1 MKLPFAIDAR
11 FFSAPRDESPQPLI
25 VSGHLRD
32 HRKAVAL
39 FCSTAVVLGA
49 AELQLRFH
57 WCGPVSEASAAPLK
71 AAGIGRSEDEA
82 GVLPALQAAWA
93 YIACGG
99 EGGFSLRLAQAMACA
114 LPCVAADLPAHRAL
128 IDDGVTGLLFRH
140 PEEAQQLLGAL
151 VDDAGLRRRL
161 GRAARNAAL
170 RRFGPAAAPSGV
182 PQPHPAA
189 AALPLLPQGATD
201 G

>member
-11 FFSAPRDESPQPLI
+11 FFSALHDESPQPLI
-25 VSGHLRD
+25 VSGGERE

-49 AELQLRFH
+49 AELELRFH
-57 WCGPVSEASAAPLK
+57 WCGPVSAASAARLQ
-71 AAGIGRSEDEA
+71 AAGIGRSEEEA
-82 GVLPALQAAWA
+82 AVLPSLQAAWA

-99 EGGFSLRLAQAMACA
+99 DSGFPLRLAQAMACA

-140 PEEAQQLLGAL
+140 PEEAQQLLGVL
-151 VDDAGLRRRL
+151 IDDAGLRRRL
-161 GRAARNAAL
+161 GRGARHAAL
-170 RRFGPAAAPSGV
+170 RRFGPTAAPAGV
-182 PQPHPAA
+182 PPPHPVA
-189 AALPLLPQGATD
+189 AALPLLPQRATD